1 MMQCARGPSRC
12 AEAGLRGIGEL
23 HPDMQGYDLGDLD
36 TMAPLMETVREHGL
50 IVTTHSSEPVGHAY
64 PGKGKDPAGRPLALH

>member
-1 MMQCARGPSRC
+1 MEEARRC

-23 HPDMQGYDLGDLD
+23 HPDTQGYDLGDFE
-36 TMAPLMETVREHGL
+36 TMAPLMEIVREHGL

-64 PGKGKDPAGRPLALH
+64 PG